1 MIRLPPTSTLTDTL
15 FPYTTLCRSV
25 RHRAR
30 EAQAQMTLGVEAQRE
45 GRLFAGSQRARRLL
59 FLRRRTRLDLARHR
73 GDTLDQRFLLA
84 DDLGDFVRFGLELV
98 GAIIV
103 GRSGNPARKLD
114 RKSNQLNSSH

>member
-1 MIRLPPTSTLTDTL
+1 MLRPPPRSTPTHTP
-15 FPYTTLCRSV
+15 FPYTTHFRSQS
-25 RHRAR
+25 A
-30 EAQAQMTLGVEAQRE
+30 LGVEAYRE

-73 GDTLDQRFLLA
+73 GDTLAQRFLLA

-103 GRSGNPARKLD
+103 GD
-114 RKSNQLNSSH
+114 RKSTRLNSSH